1 MRLLECAKILTTH
14 GIKGEVK
21 IKIITDDLSRFDA
34 GMELF
39 VGNENQKDQKKIII
53 NSFRI
58 HKGMGLLLF
67 NNITNINDVLEY
79 VGKSIYVDVD
89 KYNPGEYFYDDYI
102 GCEVYDKGEKIGVV
116 TDIMEVPQGEILVI
130 KKNNGKEAL
139 VPFVDEFVI
148 EIDVENNK
156 IIIES
161 IEGLLW

>member
-1 MRLLECAKILTTH
+1 M
-14 GIKGEVK
+14 
-21 IKIITDDLSRFDA
+21 
-34 GMELF
+34 
-39 VGNENQKDQKKIII
+39 
-53 NSFRI
+53 
-58 HKGMGLLLF
+58 
-67 NNITNINDVLEY
+67 LEY

>member
-1 MRLLECAKILTTH
+1 MGKPIYVFVVIFFVVIILLALYLVLKPMFRHNKMLNGIVNTDAFMRKY
-14 GIKGEVK
+14 V
-21 IKIITDDLSRFDA
+21 
-34 GMELF
+34 
-39 VGNENQKDQKKIII
+39 
-53 NSFRI
+53 FRI
-58 HKGMGLLLF
+58 ELTKEDFYTQLK
-67 NNITNINDVLEY
+67 TRNINDVLEY

-161 IEGLLW
+161 IEGLL